1 MHLSWYTFA
10 HVQDEDPKG
19 SKRAPE
25 RPKRSGRLLVHG
37 QKYAEMLFRHT
48 LSVSCTSHSRG
59 KMKDNSRNAS
69 ESCIAPHLQDQKEA
83 NYLTCVDHFHF
94 FFFSTQAFLDLQSR
108 SCQTNSLVY
117 QTPPIESFSIL
128 TYFSKSFKSWDKARR
143 DML

>member
-69 ESCIAPHLQDQKEA
+69 ESCIAPHLQDQKEELL
-83 NYLTCVDHFHF
+83 LTCVDHFHYFF

-108 SCQTNSLVY
+108 SCQTNPLV
-117 QTPPIESFSIL
+117 
-128 TYFSKSFKSWDKARR
+128 
-143 DML
+143 